1 MTRIVHALVLAT
13 LLAAVAHAPAAA
25 QSDSIPEDMRARR
38 MPRQQ
43 LSGPRFGFTTF
54 TGDVAQLRQAIGKE
68 SIMSQ
73 FGWQFETQIVSAS
86 SGNQALMEWVVLVGG
101 VEQDELNLSLS
112 WLAGY
117 RLPSGVEFG
126 VGPNVSVR
134 KEGGDPTTSMV
145 VAGGAT
151 LPFGDLY
158 VPINL
163 AVAFA
168 QGGPR
173 ITTLIG
179 WIIG

>member
-1 MTRIVHALVLAT
+1 MDRNLKILALAT
-13 LLAAVAHAPAAA
+13 LLAGFAHAPASA
-25 QSDSIPEDMRARR
+25 QVDSIPLAMRARQL
-38 MPRQQ
+38 PRQH

-54 TGDVAQLRQAIGKE
+54 TGQVADLRRSIGKE

-73 FGWQFETQIVSAS
+73 FGWQFETQIVSTS
-86 SGNQALMEWVVLVGG
+86 TGNQALMEWVVLVGG

-117 RLPSGVEFG
+117 RLPNGLEFG

-145 VAGGAT
+145 IAGGAT
-151 LPFGDLY
+151 LPFGELY